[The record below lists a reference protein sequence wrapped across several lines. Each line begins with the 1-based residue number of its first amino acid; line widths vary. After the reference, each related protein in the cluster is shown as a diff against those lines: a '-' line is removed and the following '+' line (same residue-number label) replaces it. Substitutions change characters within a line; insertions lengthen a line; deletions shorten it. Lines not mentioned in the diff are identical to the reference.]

1 VIKKLDFGKGH
12 VIKAFF
18 KSVAPKID
26 GKKWRYHSVM
36 MFNFYFF

>member
-26 GKKWRYHSVM
+26 GK
-36 MFNFYFF
+36 NGGIIP